1 MSAIHTGDLR
11 AEGLNGLGTILEFRL
26 EEMPGTHST
35 AMMVCRVDT
44 GKAAGLPGEPVCDRT
59 ITIYRAGADR
69 PVYSGMIRRGSV
81 TEENGV
87 QTMRL
92 DMIRS
97 TSDDVVQ
104 ISHQTGI
111 PEWKIQKIKEHVF
124 YNDHILD
131 DRIGRFDAD
140 IDIADAWERLR
151 KGNYNQDD
159 LDLLNHEYYEHRFE
173 KFFDTDYANA
183 HAKTVESGRVW
194 DPDKEID

>member
-11 AEGLNGLGTILEFRL
+11 AEGLNGIGTILEFRM
-26 EEMPGTHST
+26 EEMPGVHST
-35 AMMVCRVDT
+35 AMMACCVDT

>member
-26 EEMPGTHST
+26 EEMPGAHST

-44 GKAAGLPGEPVCDRT
+44 GKAAGLLGEPVCDRT

-69 PVYSGMIRRGSV
+69 LVYSGMIRRGSV

-151 KGNYNQDD
+151 KGNYNQND

>member
-35 AMMVCRVDT
+35 AMMACRVDT

-140 IDIADAWERLR
+140 IEIADAWERLR
-151 KGNYNQDD
+151 KGNYNQND

-183 HAKTVESGRVW
+183 HAKTIESGRVW

>member
-35 AMMVCRVDT
+35 AMMACRVDT

>member
-35 AMMVCRVDT
+35 AMMACRVDT

-151 KGNYNQDD
+151 KGNYNQND

>member
-35 AMMVCRVDT
+35 AMMACCVDT

>member
-26 EEMPGTHST
+26 EEMPGAHST

-183 HAKTVESGRVW
+183 HAKTGESGRVW

>member
-35 AMMVCRVDT
+35 AMMACRVDT

-151 KGNYNQDD
+151 KGNYNQND

-183 HAKTVESGRVW
+183 HAKTV
-194 DPDKEID
+194 DTQPDLSYRHMR

>member
-11 AEGLNGLGTILEFRL
+11 AEGLNGLGTILELRL
-26 EEMPGTHST
+26 EEMPGAHST
-35 AMMVCRVDT
+35 AMVTCRMDT
-44 GKAAGLPGEPVCDRT
+44 GKAAGLLGEPVCDRT

-124 YNDHILD
+124 WNDHILD
-131 DRIGRFDAD
+131 DRISRFDAEL
-140 IDIADAWERLR
+140 AYRQ
-151 KGNYNQDD
+151 K
-159 LDLLNHEYYEHRFE
+159 
-173 KFFDTDYANA
+173 
-183 HAKTVESGRVW
+183 
-194 DPDKEID
+194 

>member
-26 EEMPGTHST
+26 EEMPGAHST

-44 GKAAGLPGEPVCDRT
+44 GKAAGLLGEPVCDRT

>member
-35 AMMVCRVDT
+35 AMMDCRVDT

-69 PVYSGMIRRGSV
+69 LVYSGMIRRGSV

-151 KGNYNQDD
+151 KGNYNQND

>member
-26 EEMPGTHST
+26 EEMLGAHST
-35 AMMVCRVDT
+35 AMMACRVDT

-151 KGNYNQDD
+151 KGNYNQND

>member
-151 KGNYNQDD
+151 KGNYNQND

>member
-1 MSAIHTGDLR
+1 MVLKFFYINNQLAQQVKLSAGEVLALYEE
-11 AEGLNGLGTILEFRL
+11 AERIY
-26 EEMPGTHST
+26 
-35 AMMVCRVDT
+35 
-44 GKAAGLPGEPVCDRT
+44 DR
-59 ITIYRAGADR
+59 
-69 PVYSGMIRRGSV
+69 
-81 TEENGV
+81 
-87 QTMRL
+87 
-92 DMIRS
+92 IRS

-151 KGNYNQDD
+151 KGNYNQND

>member
-26 EEMPGTHST
+26 EEMPGAHST

-151 KGNYNQDD
+151 KGNYNQND

-173 KFFDTDYANA
+173 KFFDTDYA
-183 HAKTVESGRVW
+183 KTVESGRVW

>member
-26 EEMPGTHST
+26 EEMLGAHST

-151 KGNYNQDD
+151 KGNYNQND

>member
-26 EEMPGTHST
+26 EEMPGVHST
-35 AMMVCRVDT
+35 AMVTCRMDT
-44 GKAAGLPGEPVCDRT
+44 GKAAGLLGEPVCDRT

-111 PEWKIQKIKEHVF
+111 PEWKIQKIKELKLPTSKMGF
-124 YNDHILD
+124 
-131 DRIGRFDAD
+131 A
-140 IDIADAWERLR
+140 
-151 KGNYNQDD
+151 
-159 LDLLNHEYYEHRFE
+159 
-173 KFFDTDYANA
+173 
-183 HAKTVESGRVW
+183 
-194 DPDKEID
+194 P

>member
-26 EEMPGTHST
+26 EEMPGAHST

-44 GKAAGLPGEPVCDRT
+44 GKAAGLLGEPVCDRT

-151 KGNYNQDD
+151 KGNYNQND